1 MHIFVVYFECL
12 HNFNLYDMK
21 KLFTLIG
28 VLLLWQSVAVAQ
40 NYLHIWTGDSTKIVP
55 VAALDSVTFR
65 DAKFYDAD
73 FSNVDGLR
81 FSGNVT
87 DYWGDK
93 HSFDV
98 TLAQGEGTTVYI
110 RNLDPYFAQY
120 GYTAENGANILV
132 GELVVAADGNSA
144 NITCPPGQTIG
155 YQDCVFVNPLGGE
168 TISFTL
174 AEGTLT
180 CETGYG
186 VCTAEGG
193 YYSAFNPFTL
203 NAVSGTRAP
212 ALVRKAASHPT
223 LHAPQRLLERTSKQ
237 EDKQE
242 AMQPMLCPEDVTI
255 D

>member
-1 MHIFVVYFECL
+1 
-12 HNFNLYDMK
+12 MK

-81 FSGNVT
+81 FSGSVT
-87 DYWGDK
+87 DYWGSK
-93 HSFDV
+93 VHSFDV
-98 TLAQGEGTTVYI
+98 TLAQGTGSTVYI
-110 RNLDPYFAQY
+110 RNLDPYFAVN
-120 GYTAENGANILV
+120 GITAENGCNILT
-132 GELVVAADGNSA
+132 GELAVATDGKSA
-144 NITCPPGQTIG
+144 TITCQPDQAMG
-155 YQDCVFVNPLGGE
+155 YNDCVFANPFDGG
-168 TISFTL
+168 TINFTL
-174 AEGTLT
+174 TETTLT

-186 VCTAEGG
+186 VGSSEGW
-193 YYSAFNPFTL
+193 YTAFNPFAL
-203 NAVSGTRAP
+203 NAVSGARAP
-212 ALVRKAASHPT
+212 GLVRNAASHPT
-223 LHAPQRLLERTSKQ
+223 LHAPQRLLESTSKQ

-242 AMQPMLCPEDVTI
+242 AMQLIPCPEDVTI